1 LPYAGNAMR
10 LFNSLT
16 RKVEEVRPVDGQT
29 VKMYSCGPTVYRYI
43 HIGNMRSFMLGDLIR
58 RTLRFEGFPVRWIMN
73 ITDVGHMTDDVADTG
88 QDKMELA
95 EADEGLSAAEIA
107 EKYTRA
113 FLEDADLVGIQR
125 ADAYPRATDHIPEM
139 IALIER
145 LIERGHAYEVGGTV
159 YFDVTSF
166 PGYGKLSGNTLSELR
181 AGHRQEGEIDSNK
194 RHPADFALWKKAGPN
209 RTMKWP
215 SPWGEGFPG
224 WHIECSAMSMKHLGE
239 RFDIHTGGND
249 NKFPHHEDEIAQS
262 EGAVGHA
269 VVSIWVHG
277 GFLQMGGQKM
287 AKSARNIR
295 RVTDLA
301 EQDID
306 PLAYRLLCFGTR
318 YRSEMDF
325 SWDAM
330 EAAQRALIR
339 IRQRVADW
347 ATAPRDGFT
356 TEAKEL
362 DNRFRDA
369 VSDDLD
375 MPTAVK
381 VLNKAVS
388 ADLPDGDKYALV
400 ASWDEVLG
408 LDLEREAREGFE
420 VPPEVRALLDDR
432 DAAREAKNFDKA
444 DEIRDRLTKM
454 GWEVMDLPGGTTV
467 RPLRA

>member
-1 LPYAGNAMR
+1 MLKTMR
-10 LFNSLT
+10 LFNTLS
-16 RKVEEVRPVDGQT
+16 RDIEEVRPADGET

-43 HIGNMRSFMLGDLIR
+43 HIGNMRSFLLGDLIR
-58 RTLRFEGFPVRWIMN
+58 RGLRFEGQKVRWIMN

-95 EADEGLSAAEIA
+95 EADEGLSAQEIA
-107 EKYTRA
+107 EKYTQA

-139 IALIER
+139 IAIIEK

-166 PGYGKLSGNTLSELR
+166 PEYGRLSGNTLDALR
-181 AGHRQEGEIDSNK
+181 AGHRQEVEVDPNK
-194 RHPADFALWKKAGPN
+194 RNPADFALWKKAGAN
-209 RTMKWP
+209 RSMKWP

-262 EGAVGHA
+262 EGAVGHQ

-295 RVTDLA
+295 RVTDLDD
-301 EQDID
+301 EGID
-306 PLAYRLLCFGTR
+306 PLAFRLLCFGTR

-325 SWDAM
+325 SWDAL
-330 EAAQRALIR
+330 EAAQRALNR
-339 IRQRVADW
+339 IRQRMAEW
-347 ATAPRDGFT
+347 AAAQRDGLS
-356 TEAKEL
+356 TEAKEI
-362 DNRFRDA
+362 DSRFREA
-369 VSDDLD
+369 VGDDLD
-375 MPTAVK
+375 MPRAVA
-381 VLNKAVS
+381 VLNETVS
-388 ADLPDGDKYALV
+388 ADLPDADKYALL
-400 ASWDEVLG
+400 ASWDAVLG
-408 LDLEREAREGFE
+408 LDLERLAREGFE
-420 VPPEVRALLDDR
+420 IPSEVQAMLEER
-432 DAAREAKNFDKA
+432 DAARVAQDFAKA
-444 DEIRDRLTKM
+444 DEIRVRLTEM
-454 GWEVMDLPGGTTV
+454 GWEVMDLPEGTTV
-467 RPLRA
+467 RPLIRSRG